1 VKVESVEFV
10 RGVASLSGL
19 PGEGLPEIAFLGP
32 SNVGKS
38 SLINAL
44 LGRKGVAR
52 VSKTPG
58 RTRELNFFRVSGRAF
73 FVDLPGYGFARV
85 PKAEQARFLEL
96 IEGYLATS
104 PHLRLL
110 LLLLDCRRTPSI
122 RDLELVTWLRENA
135 VPHAV
140 VLTKADK
147 LSRSQLQRQQA
158 LIRRGLA
165 DAGSQPDLLPFSA
178 QAGTGRKELWAV
190 IDGALTSAASD
201 RS

>member
-1 VKVESVEFV
+1 VRADAVEFV
-10 RGVASLSGL
+10 RGVTRLSAL
-19 PGEGLPEIAFLGP
+19 PTEGLPEVAFLGP

-58 RTRELNFFRVSGRAF
+58 RTRELNFFRIGGRVF

-85 PKAEQARFLEL
+85 PKAEQAKFLDL
-96 IEGYLATS
+96 IEAYLATS

-110 LLLLDCRRTPSI
+110 LLLFDCRRLPSV
-122 RDLELVTWLRENA
+122 RDLELVGWLHENA
-135 VPHAV
+135 VPHVV

-147 LSRSQLQRQQA
+147 LSRAQVQRQRA
-158 LIRRGLA
+158 LVRRALA
-165 DAGSQPDLLPFSA
+165 EAGSEPELLPFSA
-178 QAGTGRKELWAV
+178 TAGTGRRELWAAIQAAV
-190 IDGALTSAASD
+190 AVPLAAGA
-201 RS
+201 